1 MTSLTK
7 YPKSKAQIFLILNQ

>member
-7 YPKSKAQIFLILNQ
+7 YPKSKAQIFLILN